1 MTTQAIANILNSAI
15 ASSQELLTQYSFND
29 ELLGDLTT
37 AFGSEYDSDV
47 ATNLVTQ
54 WQTGNFDSFPEIEIR
69 SSAEINGAN
78 GAYSADTNRIYISEE
93 FLLANTNNV
102 QAISDLLLEEY
113 GHYIDARINSVDA
126 AGDEGDIFSRLVT
139 GESFSEGEL
148 QQLKAE
154 NDQVIVNID
163 GQEIAIEQQTNS
175 IVINGRQGNDF
186 LHGDVGSG
194 SSSNWQTLN
203 GSSTTLNQLAFGD
216 FNGDGK
222 TDVFR
227 PDGNKW
233 NISYGGTNSW
243 QTLAHSGFG
252 LNELAFGDFDGDGK
266 TDVFTATSGK
276 WYVSYGGTNNWQ
288 TLANS
293 GFGLNELAFGDFDG
307 DGKTDVFTATN
318 GKWYVSYGGTNSW
331 QTLADSGFGLDKLAF
346 GDFDGDGKTD
356 VFTATNG
363 KWYVSY
369 GGTNNWQTLADSGYG
384 LNSLAFGDF
393 NGDGETDVFRHTG
406 NTWYVSYSGTNNWQT
421 LANSGYGLNSLAFG
435 DFNGDGNT
443 DIFRPTGSSWQVSYA
458 LEMPSNDEING
469 FDGDDTLDGGEGD
482 DILNGGNGNDI
493 LDGGNGN
500 DILDG
505 GEGNDTASFAS
516 ARQGFTVELDGANL
530 SSAEGENNDFDD
542 KTLQNIEN
550 IIGSDFADTLRGDGN
565 ANRLEGGKGNDLLEG
580 YNGNDIL
587 SGGEG
592 DDILNGEDGR
602 DRVIEQ
608 GDVDFTLTKSPV
620 FTNNQHQL
628 SGLGNDTLIGIERVE
643 LTGGESDNILDASTA
658 NLEVRLKG
666 LGGDDT
672 LIGGLGDD
680 TLTGGTGTNHLW
692 GGEGS
697 DTFVIDRSSDSRFSG
712 DIQIIHD
719 FDRTADTIDIAGA
732 DLRNISFERNS
743 LDPNSANHFTLI
755 KENGIERAKV
765 LGNASIDDS
774 DLSAGRSI
782 YPSISADKVGDLDF
796 VIEEWARN
804 YAERLGTN
812 LVGDVSLFGVS
823 LTQGEVIYSPFE
835 SIILPDDIQI
845 NDDYINKGNSE
856 QPGRTF
862 TYTSHNS
869 ATSTVTESTS
879 YSDTTTSAREHGWK
893 IGVGYELELES
904 KFFGNGSKQTFSVS
918 AEGYGNYSQEGSFT
932 NGGSTTYEDIQV
944 VEESISSTHTFTAPG
959 NSVTSFK
966 AISSQQKFTG
976 DYEMDIAIGGNIEF
990 ILADDGD
997 NSNGINS
1004 IGQSV
1009 PVALILEQYNPEI
1022 FYSQDTS
1029 SETHELLDGT
1039 ELVYSPNLGF
1049 TVTGTIESQSVFNTQ
1064 TVLETTYDI
1073 LLNGGQDYQGTSGK
1087 ERFWVASGQLPLP
1100 GIESTIENFADG
1112 IDQIGFANVP
1122 EITGF
1127 DDLTLSQS
1135 GTIGIISYEDRTLA
1149 ELVGIDATK
1158 LDASDFIFNTTGT
1171 AIA

>member
-1 MTTQAIANILNSAI
+1 MTTQAIANILESAI
-15 ASSQELLTQYSFND
+15 ASSQELLTQYSLND
-29 ELLGDLTT
+29 GLLGDLTI

-54 WQTGNFDSFPEIEIR
+54 WQTGNFDSFPEIEVR
-69 SSAEINGAN
+69 SSAEINGAD

-93 FLLANTNNV
+93 FLLANSNNI
-102 QAISDLLLEEY
+102 QAISDLIIEEY

-126 AGDEGDIFSRLVT
+126 AGDEGDIFSRLVQ
-139 GESFSEGEL
+139 GESFSDGEL

-194 SSSNWQTLN
+194 TSSNWQTLN
-203 GSSTTLNQLAFGD
+203 GSSTTLDELAFGDFNGDGKTDVFHATGSSWQISYGGTTGWQTLNGSGFGLDKLAFGD

-233 NISYGGTNSW
+233 NISYGGTTGW
-243 QTLAHSGFG
+243 QTL
-252 LNELAFGDFDGDGK
+252 
-266 TDVFTATSGK
+266 
-276 WYVSYGGTNNWQ
+276 
-288 TLANS
+288 
-293 GFGLNELAFGDFDG
+293 
-307 DGKTDVFTATN
+307 N
-318 GKWYVSYGGTNSW
+318 G
-331 QTLADSGFGLDKLAF
+331 SGFGLDKLAF
-346 GDFDGDGKTD
+346 GDFNGDGKTD
-356 VFTATNG
+356 VFRPTG
-363 KWYVSY
+363 SSWQISY
-369 GGTNNWQTLADSGYG
+369 GGTTGWQTLAGSGFG
-384 LNSLAFGDF
+384 LDKLAFGDF
-393 NGDGETDVFRHTG
+393 NGDGKTDVFRPTG
-406 NTWYVSYSGTNNWQT
+406 SSWEVAYSGQGSWQT
-421 LANSGYGLNSLAFG
+421 ISNSGFGLDKLAFG

-443 DIFRPTGSSWQVSYA
+443 DVFRPDGSKWNISYA
-458 LEMPSNDEING
+458 LEKPSNDEING

-482 DILNGGNGNDI
+482 DILNGGEGNDILNGGKGNDILNGGKGNDI
-493 LDGGNGN
+493 LDGGNGDDTLN
-500 DILDG
+500 G
-505 GEGNDTASFAS
+505 GEGDDTLNGGKGNDTASFAS
-516 ARQGFTVELDGANL
+516 ARQGFTVQLDGANP
-530 SSAEGENNDFDD
+530 SSAEGNNNNSDN

-580 YNGNDIL
+580 NNNNDIL
-587 SGGEG
+587 SGGQG

-608 GDVDFTLTKSPV
+608 GDVDFLLTKSPV
-620 FTNNQHQL
+620 STNNQHQL
-628 SGLGNDTLIGIERVE
+628 SGLGDDTLIGIERVE
-643 LTGGESDNILDASTA
+643 LTGGASDNLLDASAA

-697 DTFVIDRSSDSRFSG
+697 DTFVIDRSSNSRFSG

-719 FDRTADTIDIAGA
+719 FDRTADTIDIAGV

-743 LDPNSANHFTLI
+743 LDSDSANHFTVI
-755 KENGIERAKV
+755 KENVNGNIVERAKV

-782 YPSISADKVGDLDF
+782 YPSISADKVGDLDY
-796 VIEEWARN
+796 VIEEWVRN

-812 LVGDVSLFGVS
+812 LVGDVNLFGVS
-823 LTQGEVIYSPFE
+823 LTQGEVVYSPFE
-835 SIILPDDIQI
+835 SIILPDDIQVSD
-845 NDDYINKGNSE
+845 NYINKSNSE

-862 TYTSHNS
+862 TYTSYNS

-904 KFFGNGSKQTFSVS
+904 KFFGNGSTQTFSVS
-918 AEGYGNYSQEGSFT
+918 GEAYGNYSQEGSFT

-944 VEESISSTHTFTAPG
+944 VEESISSTHTFTAPSF
-959 NSVTSFK
+959 SVTTFK

-976 DYEMDIAIGGNIEF
+976 DYQMDMAIGGDITF
-990 ILADDGD
+990 TLADDGD
-997 NSNGINS
+997 TTNGINA
-1004 IGQSV
+1004 IGQSI
-1009 PVALILEQYNPEI
+1009 PVALILEQYSPEI

-1039 ELVYSPNLGF
+1039 ELVYSPNLEF

-1100 GIESTIENFADG
+1100 GLESRIENFADG

-1127 DDLTLSQS
+1127 DDLDFSQN
-1135 GTIGIISYEDRTLA
+1135 GTIGIISHEDRILA

-1158 LDASDFIFNTTGT
+1158 LDASDFIFDTTGT